1 MPNNPYS
8 PEAIQKRLLA
18 KSTSSLFDMIT
29 SKQDFDEANETS
41 QQKEKSDD
49 NAPKNKLEEIKPNKL
64 SASVSTEN
72 IGSNRRTKS
81 PSPKILKEVLADE
94 VPQYKRYIELCCC

>member
-29 SKQDFDEANETS
+29 SKQDFDEAIETAEVKETS
-41 QQKEKSDD
+41 VKKQENGFEENK
-49 NAPKNKLEEIKPNKL
+49 PKKI
-64 SASVSTEN
+64 SSSVSTEH
-72 IGSNRRTKS
+72 ITIDRKSKS
-81 PSPKILKEVLADE
+81 PSPKILKEVLANE
-94 VPQYKRYIELCCC
+94 VPQYKR